1 MSAIDIVQVEERSIL
16 STITIEEDPD
26 VVVEIEDDEVQIVTE
41 LVPGP
46 PGVKGDKGDKGD
58 EGPPG
63 VGSTVRQDFA
73 ISAVWTWVHGR
84 GSIPEVTVLDTNGL
98 PGEPW
103 LKEFPDLNTVV
114 VRHANPMAGSVILN
128 F

>member
-1 MSAIDIVQVEERSIL
+1 MSVLDIVQVEEHPIVS
-16 STITIEEDPD
+16 SITIEEEPD
-26 VVVEIEDDEVQIVTE
+26 IEIFIEDDDVQIVTE
-41 LVPGP
+41 LIPGP
-46 PGVKGDKGDKGD
+46 KGEKGDQGEQGE

-63 VGSTVRQDFA
+63 VGSTIRQDFA
-73 ISAVWTWVHGR
+73 LAETWTWVHGR
-84 GSIPEVTVLDTNGL
+84 GSIPEVTVLDTQGR

-114 VRHANPMAGSVILN
+114 IRHVNPMAGSVILN